1 LNHIYKQITP
11 LLTKKTLI
19 VMCGFAVYTGSD
31 KMDKLKFA
39 HEFKKIQYRGPD
51 NSITRDFDDNG
62 WMGFHRLSIM
72 DVSANGNQPLVY
84 KHINLVCNGEVYN
97 YNALRSNY
105 EQSFEFKSS
114 SDCEVI
120 IPLFLEKGI
129 EETAKALDAEFVFVI
144 YDSVAKKYFAAR
156 DPIGIRPLFYGYSKS
171 GDILFASEM
180 KSLIEICDDVKPFPP
195 GHYYDGE
202 SIKQY
207 RDISKVKQ
215 LVDHEQHEIFM
226 NINHYLTKGIEK
238 RLHADVPVGFLLS
251 GGLDSSLVC
260 AVGARMLDKPIRTF
274 AVGIE
279 DDPID
284 TKYARVVADYLGAD
298 HTEVLFKKQDIFDSL
313 SHLIYC
319 IETYD
324 ITTIRASM
332 GMYMVCKYVSENTDI
347 KVLMTGEISD
357 EIFGY
362 KYTDFAPTPD
372 AFQKEAEKRLKEIY
386 MYDVLR
392 ADRSISCNGLEARVP
407 FGDLDF
413 VEYVMSIQPE
423 KKMNFTGIGK
433 YLLRKAFEGD
443 YLPKD
448 ILYREKAAFSD
459 AVGHSV
465 VDYLK
470 AYAEEMYSDEAF
482 ETIKAKYAH
491 ATPISKESLMY
502 RELFEEHFPGKS
514 QNVKDFWMPNK
525 EWENCDVNDPSA
537 RVLPNYGK
545 SGE

>member
-1 LNHIYKQITP
+1 
-11 LLTKKTLI
+11 
-19 VMCGFAVYTGSD
+19 MCGFAVYTGSD

-39 HEFKKIQYRGPD
+39 REFKKIQYRGPD
-51 NSITRDFDDNG
+51 NSITRDFEDNG

-72 DVSANGNQPLVY
+72 DVSANGNQPLVF

-97 YNALRSNY
+97 YNALRANY
-105 EQSFEFKSS
+105 EQSFNFKSS

-129 EETAKALDAEFVFVI
+129 EETARTLDAEFVFVI

-156 DPIGIRPLFYGYSKS
+156 DPIGIRPLFYGYDKD
-171 GDILFASEM
+171 GAIMFASEM
-180 KSLIEICDDVKPFPP
+180 KSLHEMCDDVKPFPP

-202 SIKQY
+202 VIKQY
-207 RDISKVKQ
+207 RDISKVEKF
-215 LVDHEQHEIFM
+215 VDHEQDEIFM

-298 HTEVLFKKQDIFDSL
+298 HTEVLFKRQDIFDSL

-332 GMYMVCKYVSENTDI
+332 GMYMVCKYVSEKTDI

-362 KYTDFAPTPD
+362 KYTDFAPSPE
-372 AFQKEAEKRLKEIY
+372 AFQQEAEKRLNEIY

-470 AYAEEMYSDEAF
+470 AYAEEMYSDEEF
-482 ETIKAKYAH
+482 ETRKAKYKH

-502 RELFEEHFPGKS
+502 REIFEQHFPDRS
-514 QNVKDFWMPNK
+514 QSVKDFWMPNK

>member
-1 LNHIYKQITP
+1 
-11 LLTKKTLI
+11 
-19 VMCGFAVYTGSD
+19 MCGFAVYTGSD

-39 HEFKKIQYRGPD
+39 REFKKIQYRGPD
-51 NSITRDFDDNG
+51 NSVTRDFDADG

-97 YNALRSNY
+97 YNALKTLY
-105 EQSFEFKSS
+105 ADSFNFKSS

-120 IPLFLEKGI
+120 IPLFLERGI

-156 DPIGIRPLFYGYSKS
+156 DPIGIRPLFYGYSAQ
-171 GDILFASEM
+171 GNIMFASEM
-180 KSLIEICDDVKPFPP
+180 KALHELCEDVKPFPP
-195 GHYYDGE
+195 GYYYDGE
-202 SIKQY
+202 DFKQY
-207 RDISKVKQ
+207 RNIANITKFIN
-215 LVDHEQHEIFM
+215 HEQDEIFK
-226 NINHYLTKGIEK
+226 NINHYLSRGIEK

-260 AVGARMLDKPIRTF
+260 AVGARMLNKPIRTF

-284 TKYARVVADYLGAD
+284 TRYARVVADYLGAD
-298 HTEVLFKKQDIFDSL
+298 HTEVLFKRQDIFDSL
-313 SHLIYC
+313 SYLIYC

-324 ITTIRASM
+324 ITTIRASI
-332 GMYMVCKYVSENTDI
+332 GMYIICKYISENTDI

-372 AFQKEAEKRLKEIY
+372 AFQKEAEKRLNEIF

-413 VEYVMSIQPE
+413 VDYVMSIQPQ
-423 KKMNFTGIGK
+423 KKMNYTGIGK
-433 YLLRKAFEGD
+433 YLLRKAFEDD

-459 AVGHSV
+459 AVGHSC

-470 AYAEEMYSDEAF
+470 AYAEEMYSDNDF
-482 ETIKAKYAH
+482 NTIKAKYTH

-502 RELFEEHFPGKS
+502 REIFEEHFPGRS
-514 QNVKDFWMPNK
+514 QTIKDFWMPNK
-525 EWENCDVNDPSA
+525 EWENCNVNDPSA

-545 SGE
+545 SGV

>member
-1 LNHIYKQITP
+1 
-11 LLTKKTLI
+11 
-19 VMCGFAVYTGSD
+19 MCGFAVYTGND

-120 IPLFLEKGI
+120 IPLFLERGI

-215 LVDHEQHEIFM
+215 FVDHEQHEIFM

-332 GMYMVCKYVSENTDI
+332 GMYMVCKYISENTDI

-482 ETIKAKYAH
+482 ETKKAKYTH